1 MSAKIDTI
9 KNSSGQDLLVNGY
22 PRQPGRI
29 IEYLSSVC
37 DGSSV
42 AVGSGTYKFQNVS
55 TQQLLT
61 ATTTTV
67 YAVVRGS
74 VIDYVPPVG
83 TTAVTYRFHF
93 TTYWDTDHAINH
105 YKFFIDN
112 NEVVYA
118 RHNRSGRYIEDRYTF
133 TWTIDIGGAAN
144 TNTGRQ
150 AVWTSSKKLYMMV
163 RNYGSSDDSNLHGTY
178 YWDGGGGGGTAANF
192 SMPQLDIIA
201 AA

>member
-9 KNSSGQDLLVNGY
+9 KNSTGQDLLVNGY

-29 IEYLSSVC
+29 IEYLSGAC
-37 DGSSV
+37 DGSTV
-42 AVGSGTYKFQNVS
+42 AAASGTYQFQNVS
-55 TQQLLT
+55 TQQVLT

-67 YAVVRGS
+67 YAVINGS
-74 VIDYVPPVG
+74 VIHYVPPPG
-83 TTAVTYRFHF
+83 ATRVTYRFHF
-93 TTYWDTDHAINH
+93 TTYWDSDHAINH

-118 RHNRSGRYIEDRYTF
+118 RHNRSGRLIEDRYTF
-133 TWTIDIGGAAN
+133 TWTINIGGSDN
-144 TNTGRQ
+144 TNTGRLST
-150 AVWTSSKKLYMMV
+150 WTTPKKLYMMV

-178 YWDGGGGGGTAANF
+178 YWDGTGGNNF

>member
-9 KNSSGQDLLVNGY
+9 KNASGQDLLVNGY

-29 IEYLSSVC
+29 IEYLSGVC

-42 AVGSGTYKFQNVS
+42 TVGSGKYNFQSVF
-55 TQQLLT
+55 TQQVLT
-61 ATTTTV
+61 ATTTTT
-67 YAVVRGS
+67 YAVIKGS

-83 TTAVTYRFHF
+83 ATKVTYRFHF
-93 TTYWDTDHAINH
+93 ATYWDTDHAINH
-105 YKFFIDN
+105 YKFFINN

-133 TWTIDIGGAAN
+133 TWAINIGGTDN
-144 TNTGRQ
+144 TNTGRLST
-150 AVWTSSKKLYMMV
+150 WDTPKRLYMMV
-163 RNYGSSDDSNLHGTY
+163 RNYGASDDSNLHGTY
-178 YWDGGGGGGTAANF
+178 YWDGAGGAGTANNF

>member
-42 AVGSGTYKFQNVS
+42 AAGSGTYKFQSVF

-74 VIDYVPPVG
+74 VIDYIPPVG
-83 TTAVTYRFHF
+83 TTKVTYRFHF

-133 TWTIDIGGAAN
+133 TWTINIGGANN
-144 TNTGRQ
+144 TNTGRL
-150 AVWTSSKKLYMMV
+150 ATWNTPKKLYMMV

-178 YWDGGGGGGTAANF
+178 YWDGAGGTGTANNF